1 MLENVD
7 SSAEVVVDARGSA
20 RFRGTAPEPR
30 KGVRGGHIPGSVNV
44 PFDTLLQDGRY
55 CFHRS
60 TAPERTHYTIQ
71 VTSFYG
77 YVLLYQ
83 HPQLLRHTRT
93 EFAPS

>member
-7 SSAEVVVDARGSA
+7 SRAEVVVDARGPA

-55 CFHRS
+55 CCYCS
-60 TAPERTHYTIQ
+60 TAPGKTQ
-71 VTSFYG
+71 
-77 YVLLYQ
+77 
-83 HPQLLRHTRT
+83 
-93 EFAPS
+93 